1 MSTSAPADECALPKC
16 QVAKRNNVAHVA
28 RYSKLVDSAAA
39 EKKELEE
46 KFAKEL
52 RCKDDKVKN
61 EQQRV
66 KRLEEGHATQ
76 IKALEN
82 KLKDLKER
90 YLPEKRAADKCRK
103 DHALVNPGGATLVED
118 LASAKR
124 RGDRLEREKGEVEK
138 GRDAEAARAN
148 AAEEKAAGLAGEKRA
163 LEKSRKDETSG
174 LKMEIERLTGE
185 LELAHQNLSTANETI
200 RDQRDDL
207 IDFKSTKEKLTETE
221 ELYLKKKGEVLG
233 LQKQLKKEETEN
245 DEDKKAMDQAHSAAV
260 KEFKQEIKDLEKE
273 VSDLKIELDGMTFD
287 TRSLSFTDSRQE
299 RRPLP
304 NKLQSRPRRRS
315 RP

>member
-1 MSTSAPADECALPKC
+1 M
-16 QVAKRNNVAHVA
+16 A
-28 RYSKLVDSAAA
+28 RYNKLVESAAA
-39 EKKELEE
+39 EKKEVEE
-46 KFAKEL
+46 RFAKEL

-61 EQQRV
+61 EQQRF

-76 IKALEN
+76 IKALES

-103 DHALVNPGGATLVED
+103 DHALINPGGATLVED

-138 GRDAEAARAN
+138 ERDAEATRAN

-163 LEKSRKDETSG
+163 LEKSSNDETSG
-174 LKMEIERLTGE
+174 LKKEIERLTGE
-185 LELAHQNLSTANETI
+185 LELAHQNLSTANDTI
-200 RDQRDDL
+200 RNQGEEL
-207 IDFKSTKEKLTETE
+207 IDFKSTKDKWAEIE

-233 LQKQLKKEETEN
+233 LQNKLKKEEMEN

-260 KEFKQEIKDLEKE
+260 NELKKKINDLEKE
-273 VSDLKIELDGMTFD
+273 VSDLKIELDGMISQF
-287 TRSLSFTDSRQE
+287 SFLIFID
-299 RRPLP
+299 PY
-304 NKLQSRPRRRS
+304 
-315 RP
+315 

>member
-1 MSTSAPADECALPKC
+1 MSTSAPADECTLPKC

-28 RYSKLVDSAAA
+28 RYNKLVDSAAA

-46 KFAKEL
+46 KFSKEL
-52 RCKDDKVKN
+52 QCKDDKVKN

-90 YLPEKRAADKCRK
+90 YLPEKRVADKCRK

-124 RGDRLEREKGEVEK
+124 RGERLEREKGEVEK
-138 GRDAEAARAN
+138 ERDAEAARAN

-163 LEKSRKDETSG
+163 LEKSSKDETSG

-233 LQKQLKKEETEN
+233 LQNKLKKEETEN

-304 NKLQSRPRRRS
+304 NKLQRRPRRRS